1 MWPFTQEKKY
11 DIRGKTVLV
20 TGGLGCLSEH
30 LNETLLGMGAKLVL
44 TDFLS
49 DDEGSKK
56 CQEYNDKAGRRV
68 AAYIRADLTSLD
80 DLEIMVD
87 KAFRTFETVD
97 VLVNNIGMPAYG
109 DFYEDHDSKS
119 IAYNL
124 DVNLRAAMIATRLF
138 VEKVRASGTN
148 REAAVVSNSSISSM
162 MPNEHFMLYGT
173 SKAALIYFTQANAY
187 LAPQIRVSCVAPFMV
202 DSPMVNRY
210 KKHIDSPYYNVHTV
224 VPIENVTAATIKLI
238 ESRSSAGQSIISIG
252 DWYTLPVWHFT
263 ASKAYMYILILL
275 SWVVGIL
282 KAMVGIRR
290 QPQFDKEKYR

>member
-1 MWPFTQEKKY
+1 MWPFTQKKY
-11 DIRGKTVLV
+11 EIRGKTVLI
-20 TGGLGCLSEH
+20 TGGLGFLSLH
-30 LNETLLGMGAKLVL
+30 LNEHLIDMGAKLVL

-49 DDEGSKK
+49 NEEGNQK

-68 AAYIRADLTSLD
+68 SAYIRADLSKID
-80 DLEIMVD
+80 DLEMMMN
-87 KAFRTFETVD
+87 KASRVFGPLD

-119 IAYNL
+119 VAYNL
-124 DVNLRAAMIATRLF
+124 DVNLRAAIIATRLF
-138 VEKVRASGTN
+138 VEHVRSSGDR

-162 MPNEHFMLYGT
+162 VPNEHFMLYGT

-210 KKHIDSPYYNVHTV
+210 KKHIETPFYNVHTV
-224 VPIENVTAATIKLI
+224 VPIENVTAATVKLI

-263 ASKAYMYILILL
+263 VSKAYMYILILL
-275 SWVVGIL
+275 SWFVGIL